1 MNPELGTRNSELEAL
16 VDREL
21 KALPPLSAPP
31 NLAPRILAA
40 IAAQAEAPWY
50 RRAWQTW
57 PLPLQ
62 GASLAVLLALF
73 GTLCFGGWR
82 FSQTE
87 AVVETSAKVGGVLS
101 VFDLVFRTLGV
112 LRDAGVQVIQHI
124 GPGYV
129 IGFAVM
135 VLMAYA
141 VCLALGSVC
150 VRFAFARR

>member
-1 MNPELGTRNSELEAL
+1 MNPKTENELAAL

-21 KALPPLSAPP
+21 KALPPLHAPH
-31 NLAPRILAA
+31 NLTPRILAA
-40 IAAQAEAPWY
+40 IAARAEAPWY

-57 PLPLQ
+57 PPALQ
-62 GASLAVLLALF
+62 GASLTVLLVLF

-124 GPGYV
+124 GSGYL

-135 VLMAYA
+135 ALMAYA
-141 VCLALGSVC
+141 VCVALGSAC
-150 VRFAFARR
+150 VRFALARR

>member
-1 MNPELGTRNSELEAL
+1 MNPNPENELAAL

-21 KALPPLSAPP
+21 KALPPRPAPL

-40 IAAQAEAPWY
+40 IAARAEAPWY

-57 PLPLQ
+57 PMALQ

-73 GTLCFGGWR
+73 ATLCFGGWK
-82 FSQTE
+82 FSQSE
-87 AVVETSAKVGGVLS
+87 ALAATAGKASGVFS
-101 VFDLVFRTLGV
+101 VFELAYRTLGV
-112 LRDAGVQVIQHI
+112 LRDAGMQVIQHI
-124 GPGYV
+124 GPGYL

-141 VCLALGSVC
+141 VCLALGSAC